1 MLKNRSE
8 VLKLSFSA
16 FFADLGYQAAVASFP
31 LIFVI
36 YFGAPIYLYGL
47 AEAINYGG
55 GTLMSFLGGKLSD
68 KYGRKKLAIIGNSLI
83 IFVSLLGIARDYLEA
98 FIFFMIGWWFRNFRS
113 PIRRAMMTEVT
124 TPEERSEAFG
134 ILHSLDIAGAL
145 LAVTYLTLF
154 LILRVSI
161 FDILL
166 FTSIPLI
173 ISTTFL
179 GLSKAGNAKIENS
192 NKRLGGKVFWT
203 VIISTMFFGFSQ
215 YSFGF
220 PIITTSQITGKDYLG
235 IIAYG
240 IFLGSSS
247 LFGYLFGKVKI
258 KEVSGLAFLGYL
270 LASITSLSFG
280 LLAKMGIVALYPSS
294 FILGISVASTETF
307 EPTIISKV
315 VGEETMGSG
324 MGLLSSG
331 RSIGVFL
338 GNLGMGILYQ
348 IHYSY
353 AYYFASLTAFI
364 AFLLVLIRLKGWK

>member
-1 MLKNRSE
+1 
-8 VLKLSFSA
+8 
-16 FFADLGYQAAVASFP
+16 
-31 LIFVI
+31 
-36 YFGAPIYLYGL
+36 
-47 AEAINYGG
+47 
-55 GTLMSFLGGKLSD
+55 
-68 KYGRKKLAIIGNSLI
+68 
-83 IFVSLLGIARDYLEA
+83 
-98 FIFFMIGWWFRNFRS
+98 
-113 PIRRAMMTEVT
+113 MTEVT

-134 ILHSLDIAGAL
+134 ILYSLDIAGAL

-235 IIAYG
+235 IIAYS